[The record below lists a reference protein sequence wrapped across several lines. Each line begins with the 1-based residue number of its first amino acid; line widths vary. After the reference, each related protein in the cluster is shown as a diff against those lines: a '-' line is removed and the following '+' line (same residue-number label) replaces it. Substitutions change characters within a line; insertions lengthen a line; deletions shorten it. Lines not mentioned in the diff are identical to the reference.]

1 MKKNNQK
8 EFEVNY
14 TTTISHRVLVYAE
27 NEEEAKYKVLDD
39 ESLPLRKSQVTETN
53 ISSIVQRQNT

>member
-39 ESLPLRKSQVTETN
+39 ESLPLRKS
-53 ISSIVQRQNT
+53 R